1 MDTLEKRLSPMVDSS
16 AAAPP
21 GFHKRAVSRDE
32 RSSGGRRQRLID
44 DRRRRL
50 GDGYA
55 GHVRFV
61 DELRFVYKRQTVN
74 SVKASVSAITY
85 TKNARGVVSWMAYVP
100 VVGPIA
106 APSAQTNSNV
116 DDRAT

>member
-1 MDTLEKRLSPMVDSS
+1 MSPMTDLMDTLEKRLSPMVDSG
-16 AAAPP
+16 AAAPT

-44 DRRRRL
+44 GRRRRL

-61 DELRFVYKRQTVN
+61 DELRFVRQLRSGGFLVIREPGVN
-74 SVKASVSAITY
+74 LG
-85 TKNARGVVSWMAYVP
+85 RGLRIRQKVL
-100 VVGPIA
+100 
-106 APSAQTNSNV
+106 
-116 DDRAT
+116 